1 MYVWSVLNVYVS
13 TYFGVDI
20 NALPIAY
27 HRGCYLLTINLV
39 GHGHVGSTSPVLAFA
54 KPKRAYL

>member
-20 NALPIAY
+20 NTLPIEVATY
-27 HRGCYLLTINLV
+27 
-39 GHGHVGSTSPVLAFA
+39 
-54 KPKRAYL
+54 